1 MVLGASFVFL
11 TDVVLDNC
19 LALDCLLVEQS
30 RVRS

>member
-1 MVLGASFVFL
+1 MVLGASFVSL